1 MSRMELIHASCAD
14 QTVTGKYTKRENL
27 HTTLRR

>member
-1 MSRMELIHASCAD
+1 MSRMEPIHASGAN
-14 QTVTGKYTKRENL
+14 QAVTGKYTKRENL